1 MGNTLIKSS
10 AGNFRAQAAAAIKNP
25 VLQGS
30 LAVLSGGF
38 VARRAEAV
46 ARLPEF
52 DELREEARSIKRNVM
67 AKLDTYL
74 EQFENKVRE
83 SGGQVH
89 WAATAEQA
97 RETILNICR
106 ARGVKTV
113 TKGKSMVSEEIGL
126 NDFLSAQGIEPVET
140 DLGEYILQ
148 IRKEVPSHIVVPAMH
163 LSQPEITRSFVA
175 THAHLPKERD
185 LSAPESLVDEARQ
198 TLRPRYFAADAGIT
212 GANYLIAETGST
224 VIVTNEGNGDLTQ
237 NLPRLHIV
245 ISSIERV
252 IPTLEQLSTFL
263 RLLSRSATGQEA
275 TSYVTLS
282 TGVKRDTDLHGP
294 EEFHVVL
301 LDNGRSA
308 LLGGADEE
316 VLNCI
321 RCGACM
327 NHCPVYGT
335 VGGHAYGWVYPG
347 PIGAALTPA
356 LIGLKHSKE
365 LPNAS
370 TFCGHCVEVCPVK
383 IPLTDI
389 MRRWR
394 NREHEQKLSS
404 HPQRLLLKLWA
415 RLALRPRLY
424 QRLARPVIRL
434 LHRLAGRNNRYAR
447 LPWLGGWTDYRD
459 FPAPQA
465 DTFHA
470 QIKGLENIRYE

>member
-1 MGNTLIKSS
+1 VLQKSL
-10 AGNFRAQAAAAIKNP
+10 GVLDGGFVERRAQAIAA
-25 VLQGS
+25 
-30 LAVLSGGF
+30 
-38 VARRAEAV
+38 
-46 ARLPEF
+46 LPEF
-52 DELREEARSIKRNVM
+52 DALREEARAIKRHVM
-67 AKLDTYL
+67 ANLDTYL
-74 EQFENKVRE
+74 EEFESKVRA
-83 SGGQVH
+83 SGGRVH
-89 WAATAEQA
+89 WAATPEQA
-97 RETILNICR
+97 CRAILEICR

-126 NDFLSAQGIEPVET
+126 NDFLAANGIEPVET

-148 IRKEVPSHIVVPAMH
+148 IRKEAPSHIVAPAMH
-163 LSQPEITRSFVA
+163 LSQAQIMGSFID
-175 THAHLPKERD
+175 AHRD
-185 LSAPESLVDEARQ
+185 LPGQRDLATPEKLVDEARR
-198 TLRPRYFAADAGIT
+198 TLRPRYFEAGAGIT

-237 NLPRLHIV
+237 HLPQLHIV

-252 IPTLEQLSTFL
+252 IPKLEHLSTFL
-263 RLLSRSATGQEA
+263 RLLGRSATGQEA

-282 TGVKRDTDLHGP
+282 TGPKRAGDAHGP

-308 LLGGADEE
+308 LLGGEDEE
-316 VLNCI
+316 LLHCI

-356 LIGLKHSKE
+356 LIGLEHSKA

-370 TFCGHCVEVCPVK
+370 TFCGHCVEVCPVR

-394 NREHEQKLSS
+394 EREHARKLSS
-404 HPQRLLLKLWA
+404 PVARLLLKAWA
-415 RLALRPRLY
+415 RVALRPRLY
-424 QRLARPVIRL
+424 RFMTRPLVRL
-434 LHRLAGRNNRYAR
+434 LHRAAGRANRLSR
-447 LPWLGGWTDYRD
+447 LPGLGGWTDYRD
-459 FPAPQA
+459 FPAPQQ

-470 QIKGLENIRYE
+470 LLRRNANDRVRYE

>member
-1 MGNTLIKSS
+1 
-10 AGNFRAQAAAAIKNP
+10 
-25 VLQGS
+25 
-30 LAVLSGGF
+30 
-38 VARRAEAV
+38 
-46 ARLPEF
+46 
-52 DELREEARSIKRNVM
+52 
-67 AKLDTYL
+67 
-74 EQFENKVRE
+74 
-83 SGGQVH
+83 
-89 WAATAEQA
+89 
-97 RETILNICR
+97 
-106 ARGVKTV
+106 
-113 TKGKSMVSEEIGL
+113 
-126 NDFLSAQGIEPVET
+126 VET

-148 IRKEVPSHIVVPAMH
+148 IRREAPSHIVVPAMH
-163 LSQPEITRSFVA
+163 LSQAEITQSFVT
-175 THAHLPKERD
+175 THAHLPGTRN
-185 LSAPESLVDEARQ
+185 LSTPESLVDEARQ
-198 TLRPRYFAADAGIT
+198 TLRPRYFEADAGIT

-237 NLPRLHIV
+237 NLPKLHIV

-252 IPTLEQLSTFL
+252 IPKLEQLSTFL

-282 TGVKRDTDLHGP
+282 TGPKRNTDPHGP

-308 LLGGADEE
+308 LLGGEDEE

-356 LIGLKHSKE
+356 LIGLPQSKE

-394 NREHEQKLSS
+394 NREHAQKLSS
-404 HPQRLLLKLWA
+404 PLARALLKLWA
-415 RLALRPRLY
+415 RTALRPRLY
-424 QRLARPVIRL
+424 QLLARPVIRL
-434 LHRLAGRNNRYAR
+434 LHTIAGRRNRLTR
-447 LPWLGGWTDYRD
+447 LPGLGGWTAHRD
-459 FPAPQA
+459 FPAPQR
-465 DTFHA
+465 DTFHTL
-470 QIKGLENIRYE
+470 IKEHGKVRYE

>member
-1 MGNTLIKSS
+1 
-10 AGNFRAQAAAAIKNP
+10 
-25 VLQGS
+25 VLQNS
-30 LAVLSGGF
+30 LAVLGGGF
-38 VARRAEAV
+38 VARRATAV
-46 ARLPEF
+46 AALPEF
-52 DELREEARSIKRNVM
+52 ERLREEARGIKRHVM
-67 AKLDTYL
+67 ARLDTYL
-74 EQFENKVRE
+74 EKFERKVIQ

-89 WAATAEQA
+89 WAATPEQA
-97 RETILNICR
+97 REAILNICR

-126 NDFLSAQGIEPVET
+126 NEFLAENGVTPVET

-148 IRKEVPSHIVVPAMH
+148 IRREAPSHIVVPAMH
-163 LSQPEITRSFVA
+163 LSQAEITQSFVT
-175 THAHLPKERD
+175 THAHLPGTRN
-185 LSAPESLVDEARQ
+185 LSTPESLVDEARQ
-198 TLRPRYFAADAGIT
+198 TLRPRYFEADAGIT

-237 NLPRLHIV
+237 NLPKLHIV

-252 IPTLEQLSTFL
+252 IPKLEQLSTFL

-282 TGVKRDTDLHGP
+282 TGPKRNTDPHGP

-308 LLGGADEE
+308 LLGGEDEG

-356 LIGLKHSKE
+356 LIGLPQSKE

-394 NREHEQKLSS
+394 NREHAQKLSS
-404 HPQRLLLKLWA
+404 PLARALLKLWA
-415 RLALRPRLY
+415 RTALRPRLY
-424 QRLARPVIRL
+424 QLLARPVIRL
-434 LHRLAGRNNRYAR
+434 LHTIAGRRNRLTR
-447 LPWLGGWTDYRD
+447 LPGLGGWTAHRD
-459 FPAPQA
+459 FPAPQR
-465 DTFHA
+465 DTFHTL
-470 QIKGLENIRYE
+470 IKEHGKVRYE

>member
-1 MGNTLIKSS
+1 MLQNSLG
-10 AGNFRAQAAAAIKNP
+10 
-25 VLQGS
+25 VLG
-30 LAVLSGGF
+30 GGF

-46 ARLPEF
+46 SRLPEF
-52 DELREEARSIKRNVM
+52 ERLREEARAIKRHVM
-67 AKLDTYL
+67 SRLDTYL
-74 EQFENKVRE
+74 EEFEQKVQQ
-83 SGGQVH
+83 SGGRVH
-89 WAATAEQA
+89 WAATPAQA
-97 RETILNICR
+97 RDAILNICR

-126 NDFLSAQGIEPVET
+126 NDFLAANGVTPVET

-148 IRKEVPSHIVVPAMH
+148 IRHEAPSHIVVPSMH
-163 LSQPEITRSFVA
+163 LSQAEITRSFVD
-175 THAHLPKERD
+175 THAHLHGTRS
-185 LSAPESLVDEARQ
+185 LNTPESLVQEARQ

-237 NLPRLHIV
+237 NLPKLHIV

-252 IPTLEQLSTFL
+252 IPKLEQLSTFL

-282 TGVKRDTDLHGP
+282 TGPKRRTDSHGP

-308 LLGGADEE
+308 LLGGEDEE

-356 LIGLKHSKE
+356 LIGLPRSKE

-394 NREHEQKLSS
+394 NREHTQKLSS
-404 HPQRLLLKLWA
+404 PLARVLLKLWV
-415 RLALRPRLY
+415 RVALRPGLY
-424 QRLARPVIRL
+424 QHLARPAIHL
-434 LHRLAGRNNRYAR
+434 LHRLAGNRNRYTR
-447 LPWLGGWTDYRD
+447 LPGLGGWTDYRD

-465 DTFHA
+465 DTFHTR
-470 QIKGLENIRYE
+470 IKRNGTVRYE

>member
-1 MGNTLIKSS
+1 M
-10 AGNFRAQAAAAIKNP
+10 
-25 VLQGS
+25 LQNS
-30 LAVLSGGF
+30 LAVLGGGF
-38 VARRAEAV
+38 VARRAQAV
-46 ARLPEF
+46 AALPEF
-52 DELREEARSIKRNVM
+52 DALREEARAIKRHVM
-67 AKLDTYL
+67 TRLDTYL
-74 EQFENKVRE
+74 EEFESKVHAA
-83 SGGQVH
+83 GGRVH
-89 WAATAEQA
+89 WAATPEQA
-97 RETILNICR
+97 RRAILEICR

-113 TKGKSMVSEEIGL
+113 SKGKSMVSEEIGL
-126 NDFLSAQGIEPVET
+126 NEFLSANGIEPVET

-148 IRKEVPSHIVVPAMH
+148 IRREAPSHIVVPAMH
-163 LSQPEITRSFVA
+163 LSQAEITRSFLD
-175 THAHLPKERD
+175 THADLPPRRD
-185 LSAPESLVDEARQ
+185 LATPELLVDEARRK
-198 TLRPRYFAADAGIT
+198 LRPRYFQAGAGIT

-237 NLPRLHIV
+237 HLPKLHIV

-252 IPTLEQLSTFL
+252 IPKLEHLSTFL
-263 RLLSRSATGQEA
+263 RLLPRSATGQEA

-282 TGVKRDTDLHGP
+282 TGPGRDGDPHGP

-308 LLGGADEE
+308 LLGGEDED
-316 VLNCI
+316 VLHCI

-327 NHCPVYGT
+327 NHCPVYGA

-356 LIGLKHSKE
+356 LLGLEHSKE

-394 NREHEQKLSS
+394 NREHAAKLSS
-404 HPQRLLLKLWA
+404 PFARALLKVWA
-415 RLALRPRLY
+415 QVALRPGLY
-424 QRLARPVIRL
+424 RRLARPVIRL
-434 LHRLAGRNNRYAR
+434 LHRLAGRRNRFSR
-447 LPWLGGWTDYRD
+447 LPGLGGWTDHRD
-459 FPAPQA
+459 FPAPQG

-470 QIKGLENIRYE
+470 LMQRSNNKVRYE